1 MVIGKNI
8 RKLREQNHMT
18 QQQLADKIC
27 VTRPFITAIENDK
40 KSPTVQNLVN
50 IADVLGCTLDD
61 LVKKKSAV

>member
-8 RKLREQNHMT
+8 KKLRQQNNMT